1 MKKLIYFYTGI
12 FLMSITLFSCEEY
25 LDTAPELDISEEDVF
40 DSYDNAEGYLDNC
53 YNALNDYSRWDVQK
67 QQRGHISTISDEA
80 VGTYSWST
88 IMTVMNGGSWL
99 DQESSA
105 EVGYTSSNVAT
116 YKGRVIANAFYCI
129 RIANKL
135 LENVPDM
142 DITDDQKD
150 LLMGQAYFMRSWWY
164 FEIIRRW
171 GGMFIIDQT
180 YDSDDVLDLERL
192 SYSESTEW
200 LIEGLDQ
207 AIELLPDEWSDA
219 EKGRADKVAAM
230 AVKSMAA
237 LYAASPLM
245 QNGIYTITDQE
256 YSTEWAEKA
265 AQYAAE
271 VLDYIDATIPERQVT
286 GENMDAEEQ
295 MENYQSIFYH
305 YPEYYGAED
314 LWYKNSTGM
323 SRSTDIIIHWQN
335 IRFSGRTGNYGWAVT
350 CPSQNVVDMFEFA
363 DGTEFDWNNEEHVNN
378 MYENRDPRF
387 YNNIL
392 YPNCAHGV
400 DGSGDTLYLET
411 YTGGQDLNS
420 TWTRSVPTGYLC
432 KKWWWATANSDNSS
446 AYKSYYYN
454 GVFIRTT
461 QIWLD
466 LAEAMNEA
474 YGPNADPDG
483 LGYTAVEAL
492 NKVRNRVGMPDVSD
506 EYTGSADDLRDRI
519 RNERGVELMFEN
531 HRWFDIR
538 RWMIADEVFSETY
551 PIKGITADIKSGT
564 SNSDYTFS
572 YSKKD
577 VTTATRVFDTRNYWY
592 PVDYDATTQ
601 YENFKQNY
609 GW

>member
-1 MKKLIYFYTGI
+1 MKKLLYFFIGLI
-12 FLMSITLFSCEEY
+12 LMSLFLYSCEEY
-25 LDTAPELDISEEDVF
+25 LDTAPELDISEEDVY

-67 QQRGHISTISDEA
+67 QQRGHVATISDEA
-80 VGTYSWST
+80 AGTYSWST
-88 IMTVMNGGSWL
+88 IITTMNGGSWL
-99 DQESSA
+99 DQESSC
-105 EVGYTSSNVAT
+105 EVGYTSSNVAN
-116 YKGRVIANAFYCI
+116 YKGRVIASAFYCI

-135 LENVPDM
+135 LENVPNM
-142 DITDDQKD
+142 DITDDEKD

-171 GGMFIIDQT
+171 GGMFIIDQS

-192 SYSESTEW
+192 TYSESTEW
-200 LIEGLDQ
+200 LIEGLDE
-207 AIELLPDEWSDA
+207 AIELLPDEWDES

-230 AVKSMAA
+230 AVKEMAA

-245 QNGIYTITDQE
+245 QNGIYSISDQE
-256 YSTEWAEKA
+256 YSVEWSKKA

-271 VLDYIDATIPERQVT
+271 VLDYIDATIPERQVS
-286 GENMDAEEQ
+286 GEDMDSEDQ

-323 SRSTDIIIHWQN
+323 SRATDMIIHWEN
-335 IRFSGRTGNYGWAVT
+335 IRFSNRTGNYGWAVT
-350 CPSQNVVDMFEFA
+350 CPSQNLVDMFEFA
-363 DGTEFDWNNEEHVNN
+363 DGTIFDWDNEEHVNN
-378 MYENRDPRF
+378 MYVDRDPRF
-387 YNNIL
+387 YNNII

-400 DGSGDTLYLET
+400 DGNGDTLYLET
-411 YTGGQDLNS
+411 YTGGDDLNDN
-420 TWTRSVPTGYLC
+420 WTRSVPTGYLC
-432 KKWWWATANSDNSS
+432 KKWWWASANGDNSS
-446 AYKSYYYN
+446 NYTSYYYN

-461 QIWLD
+461 QVWLD

-474 YGPNADPDG
+474 YGPDADPDG

-538 RWMIADEVFSETY
+538 RWMIAEDVFSDTY
-551 PIKGITADIKSGT
+551 PIKGITADIESGT

-577 VTTATRVFDTRNYWY
+577 VTTATRVFATRNYWY
-592 PVDYDATTQ
+592 PVAYDATTQ
-601 YENFKQNY
+601 YVNFKQNY